1 MSARKRIA
9 ASSSNGEMSLVEL
22 LCLFEPPYTHSK
34 QTEVV
39 QLMRGSA
46 EACERN
52 IKQWKAMWE
61 TYDYMIYKHPTY
73 MKDIIPY
80 MTESMQK
87 QSAAVISSMELF
99 RDDLRMLH
107 EANGSLR
114 GQHKR
119 KSRSRSRS
127 RKTLSK

>member
-1 MSARKRIA
+1 
-9 ASSSNGEMSLVEL
+9 
-22 LCLFEPPYTHSK
+22 
-34 QTEVV
+34 
-39 QLMRGSA
+39 
-46 EACERN
+46 
-52 IKQWKAMWE
+52 MWE

-127 RKTLSK
+127 RKTFSK